1 MFASLSVR
9 LRSAPWDENG
19 IDFHRSFS
27 RPQLHPVMWIGNG
40 GFIPHD
46 EQHAFRYEVRDQ
58 RGTTIVSSTP
68 TVVGVTQV

>member
-1 MFASLSVR
+1 
-9 LRSAPWDENG
+9 
-19 IDFHRSFS
+19 
-27 RPQLHPVMWIGNG
+27 MWIGNG